1 MNLLQKIS
9 AIFLL
14 ITITCCAQ
22 KTTFSE
28 DVVTYIENNGT
39 ANQYNYAY
47 DELLK
52 MLANQFPETD
62 SNAKGWE
69 YMNSSKDKHV
79 SEMIA
84 LLAPVYEKNF
94 THDEIKSM
102 NAFYLTDAGK
112 QLVTDGSNLS
122 ESQKKEVNDFY
133 SSTTG
138 KKIMEKQPVLAA
150 EISKVSEDWSRGLY
164 ETALSML
171 K

>member
-1 MNLLQKIS
+1 MNVLQKIS
-9 AIFLL
+9 ALFLF

-28 DVVTYIENNGT
+28 DVVSYIANNGT
-39 ANQYNYAY
+39 EKQYNYAY

-52 MLANQFPETD
+52 MLENQFPETEA
-62 SNAKGWE
+62 NAEGWK
-69 YMNSSKDKHV
+69 YMNANKEKHV
-79 SEMIA
+79 SEMMA

-94 THDEIKSM
+94 THEEIKSM

-112 QLVTDGSNLS
+112 QLVADGSKLS
-122 ESQKKEVNDFY
+122 EAQKQQVNEFY
-133 SSTTG
+133 ASATG
-138 KKIMEKQPVLAA
+138 KKIMEKQPILAA
-150 EISKVSEDWSRGLY
+150 EIGKVSEGWSRDLY